1 MYQDFAYLYDA
12 LQKDVPYNHFADYY
26 EKVMEKFNNEKGLCL
41 DLGCGTGNMTMELDS
56 RGFDMIGV
64 DSSVDMLEVAR
75 EKACDGERSILY
87 LNQDMTAFE
96 LYGTVSTVVSSL
108 DCVNYITD
116 EDALLQVFKLVN
128 NYLDPKGLFIFD
140 INSAY
145 KLEHI
150 LGNNTYVSD
159 DEDIFYSW
167 QNSYDEEKKICTF
180 DLTFFEKDEEVYYR
194 YDETHFERAYTVD
207 EITKLLTKAGLE
219 VVGVYDNL
227 SFNPPNEKSE
237 RIFFVAREKGKTV

>member
-41 DLGCGTGNMTMELDS
+41 DLGCGTGNMTMVLDS

-116 EDALLQVFKLVN
+116 EEALLQVFKLVN

-167 QNSYDEEKKICTF
+167 QNSYDKEKKICTF